1 MTAEFKTADEIAQER
16 LLELA
21 RRQFAPVLK
30 KLPLEP
36 EEREIIE
43 ALENEE
49 LESADSLKIKKLRE
63 ILKKYSDDVHKRL
76 KSERKRQ
83 RFDQLVEDLENLK
96 LVLKTE
102 KELLEV
108 FKPKAEKRIQV
119 DTGDYVLEFRVKP
132 IEPGD
137 DLSMVNMD
145 ERILEQLTAAE
156 RVKLRKGMTGM
167 LKNEKE
173 EEEYL
178 ELMFKLDQLRMK
190 SLAKETENVA
200 KFLATFLSPPDDKK
214 KALEFWKA
222 QSTALQSVAL
232 IKTLE
237 ALGLSKDETDKLFR
251 LNKVSGI

>member
-1 MTAEFKTADEIAQER
+1 LVEAKTDEQIAKEA

-21 RRQFAPVLK
+21 KNQFLPALK
-30 KLPLEP
+30 KLKLAADEQ
-36 EEREIIE
+36 ELVR
-43 ALENEE
+43 E
-49 LESADSLKIKKLRE
+49 LEEGEIKASDDLKTKYLRE
-63 ILKKYSDDVHKRL
+63 LFIKYRDEINEAIKSKKQRDRLEKTLDDLKNFRAVLRT
-76 KSERKRQ
+76 ER
-83 RFDQLVEDLENLK
+83 
-96 LVLKTE
+96 
-102 KELLEV
+102 ELLEV
-108 FKPKAEKRIQV
+108 FKPDREKRIRIN
-119 DTGDYVLEFRVKP
+119 TGEYILEFKVKP

-137 DLSMVNMD
+137 DLSIVNMD
-145 ERILEQLTAAE
+145 ERILERLTAAE

>member
-1 MTAEFKTADEIAQER
+1 MAEVKTDEQIAKEA

-21 RRQFAPVLK
+21 KDQFLPALK
-30 KLPLEP
+30 KLKLAADEQ
-36 EEREIIE
+36 E
-43 ALENEE
+43 LVKE
-49 LESADSLKIKKLRE
+49 LEESEIKASDDLKIKRLRE
-63 ILKKYSDDVHKRL
+63 LFVKYKDEIDKTIKSKKQKNRL
-76 KSERKRQ
+76 EKT
-83 RFDQLVEDLENLK
+83 LEDLENFK
-96 LVLKTE
+96 AVLKTE
-102 KELLEV
+102 RELLEV
-108 FKPKAEKRIQV
+108 FKPDREKRIRIN
-119 DTGDYVLEFRVKP
+119 TGEYILEFRVKP

-173 EEEYL
+173 EEEFL

-190 SLAKETENVA
+190 SLGKETENVA

-232 IKTLE
+232 FKTLE
-237 ALGLSKDETDKLFR
+237 ALGLSKVEADKLFR